1 MSLTTLLLLLIGVIT
16 FIGVLTKKLDILTYG
31 PPDKNGKQTPNGFK
45 WKPATFIFLACLA
58 AMVQPMNYEVISVGH
73 KGLLINLLGD
83 KRGVSYTEE
92 VSGVVFYNKYTQEI
106 QEIPLD
112 QRHIEYP
119 ESIIVAKG
127 GFPCPIK
134 PSFNYSVKEST
145 AADMFTNLRSTY
157 KKGGL
162 EAIQEGWLNNA
173 IIGAINDVANR
184 HSIDYLFNNR
194 ETYEAEILSEVNK
207 RIGKWFLVSQLK
219 TNIQPPK
226 AIRQSIEDKATADAD
241 AIKAEAQARVAQADA
256 QRKIQLA
263 KGDSASIVI
272 RAQAD
277 AKAISLKQQEITPTY
292 VEYQRVLKW
301 DGVMPATMLGDGSG
315 TLLNVGK

>member
-1 MSLTTLLLLLIGVIT
+1 MTCAVT
-16 FIGVLTKKLDILTYG
+16 G
-31 PPDKNGKQTPNGFK
+31 PSIVARIASALCRPQAKSRQRRDSRIVPTPIVTANRDVT
-45 WKPATFIFLACLA
+45 WRI
-58 AMVQPMNYEVISVGH
+58 
-73 KGLLINLLGD
+73 D
-83 KRGVSYTEE
+83 
-92 VSGVVFYNKYTQEI
+92 QEI

-145 AADMFTNLRSTY
+145 ASDMFTNLRSTY

-162 EAIQEGWLNNA
+162 EAIQDGWLNNA

-207 RIGKWFLVSQLK
+207 RIGKWFMVSQLK

-292 VEYQRVLKW
+292 VE
-301 DGVMPATMLGDGSG
+301 
-315 TLLNVGK
+315 

>member
-1 MSLTTLLLLLIGVIT
+1 MSLTFLFLLLIAVVVGLSI
-16 FIGVLTKKLDILTYG
+16 LTKKLNLLKYS
-31 PPDKNGKQTPNGFK
+31 PPDNHGNRRFEGIN
-45 WKPATFIFLACLA
+45 WKPLTLIFIAVVTALF
-58 AMVQPMNYEVISVGH
+58 QPFNYEVINVGH

-83 KRGVSYTEE
+83 NRGASNTAE

-134 PSFNYSVKEST
+134 PSFNYSVKEGT
-145 AADMFTNLRSTY
+145 ASDMFTNLRSTY

-207 RIGKWFLVSQLK
+207 RIGKWFQVSQLK

-277 AKAISLKQQEITPTY
+277 ARAISLKQQEITPTF
-292 VEYQRVLKW
+292 VEYQRVLRW
-301 DGVMPATMLGDGSG
+301 DGVMPTTTLGSG
-315 TLLNVGK
+315 SNTLFNLK

>member
-1 MSLTTLLLLLIGVIT
+1 MSLTILLLLGIAIVVILG
-16 FIGVLTKKLDILTYG
+16 IITKKLDILTYSA
-31 PPDKNGKQTPNGFK
+31 PDKNGKRIPTGIK
-45 WKPATFIFLACLA
+45 WKPATFIFVACIIALI
-58 AMVQPMNYEVISVGH
+58 QPMNYEVISVGH
-73 KGLLINLLGD
+73 KGLLINLLGN
-83 KRGVSYTEE
+83 KRGVSNTEE

-277 AKAISLKQQEITPTY
+277 AKAISLKQQEITSTY

-301 DGVMPATMLGDGSG
+301 DGVMPTTVLGSG
-315 TLLNVGK
+315 SNTLLNVK

>member
-1 MSLTTLLLLLIGVIT
+1 MSLTALLLLIIAVTII
-16 FIGVLTKKLDILTYG
+16 IGILTKKLDLLIYAA
-31 PPDKNGKQTPNGFK
+31 PDKNGTQKPVGVK
-45 WKPATFIFLACLA
+45 WKPVTFIFVASLLALL
-58 AMVQPMNYEVISVGH
+58 QPFNYQVISVGH

-83 KRGVSYTEE
+83 KRGVSNTEE

-106 QEIPLD
+106 HEIPLD

-134 PSFNYSVKEST
+134 PSFNYSVKEAT
-145 AADMFTNLRSTY
+145 AANMFTNLRSTY

-194 ETYEAEILSEVNK
+194 ETYEAEILNEVNK

-272 RAQAD
+272 RAQAE
-277 AKAISLKQQEITPTY
+277 AKAISLKQQEITPTF

-301 DGVMPATMLGDGSG
+301 DGVMPTTVLGSG
-315 TLLNVGK
+315 SNTLLNVK

>member
-1 MSLTTLLLLLIGVIT
+1 MSLTFLFLLLIAVVVGLSI
-16 FIGVLTKKLDILTYG
+16 LTKKLNLVKYS
-31 PPDKNGKQTPNGFK
+31 PPDNYGDRTFQGIN
-45 WKPATFIFLACLA
+45 WKPVTFLAIAVIA
-58 AMVQPMNYEVISVGH
+58 AIFQPMNYEVINVGH

-83 KRGVSYTEE
+83 NRGASNTAE

-134 PSFNYSVKEST
+134 PSFNYSVKEGT
-145 AADMFTNLRSTY
+145 ASDMFTNLRSTY
-157 KKGGL
+157 KQGGL

-277 AKAISLKQQEITPTY
+277 ARAISLKQQEITPTY
-292 VEYQRVLKW
+292 VEYQRVLRW
-301 DGVMPATMLGDGSG
+301 DGVMPTTTLGNGSN
-315 TLLNVGK
+315 TLLNIK

>member
-1 MSLTTLLLLLIGVIT
+1 MSLTFILIMLIVLGFVATTVFKVFPIFETQKGSFKINFKPIGAFIALLLIS
-16 FIGVLTKKLDILTYG
+16 IL
-31 PPDKNGKQTPNGFK
+31 
-45 WKPATFIFLACLA
+45 
-58 AMVQPMNYEVISVGH
+58 QPYNYEVINVGH

-83 KRGVSYTEE
+83 KRGASNTQE
-92 VSGVVFYNKYTQEI
+92 VSGVIFYNKYTQEI

-134 PSFNYSVKEST
+134 PSFNYSVKQAT
-145 AADMFTNLRSTY
+145 ASDMFTNLRSTY
-157 KKGGL
+157 KAGGL
-162 EAIQEGWLNNA
+162 QGIQDGWLNNA

-194 ETYEAEILSEVNK
+194 EAYESEILAEVNK
-207 RIGKWFLVSQLK
+207 RIGKWFIVSQLK

-256 QRKIQLA
+256 QRKIQIA
-263 KGDSASIVI
+263 KGDSAATVI
-272 RAQAD
+272 EAASVAEAMRLK
-277 AKAISLKQQEITPTY
+277 KAELTPIY
-292 VEYQRVLKW
+292 VEYIKWMDADPKLPRVP
-301 DGVMPATMLGDGSG
+301 VTVLGSNTS
-315 TLLNVGK
+315 TLLNIK